1 MRVGRWSKVIDY
13 GEGNATDAGFPPMP
27 VWFKDN
33 RDFDNIRQGLL
44 ATDMTTREVDGIM
57 GANWHR
63 FYADAFG
70 PA

>member
-1 MRVGRWSKVIDY
+1 
-13 GEGNATDAGFPPMP
+13 MP
-27 VWFKDN
+27 TWFKDN

-44 ATDMTTREVDGIM
+44 ATGMTTGEVDGIM